1 MTKNNF
7 LLLLGTLLPSIIY
20 ACQCNVSPN
29 SFCGSI
35 GDDWRSGDIVLAEMI
50 DYHDLQRIPGERNL
64 PYARMKVLEDLTQGI
79 SADTIRIYLEDGVS
93 CNTFVFLEAGDT
105 ALFNLEPHNY
115 SIEPNHFQV
124 TFCGVN
130 HLYLI
135 NDTLQ
140 WSIRESVKKLSYD
153 DFLDQFEECYA
164 LPAHVSLFSTVKNVK
179 DQTSV
184 NLFSFTINEAP
195 HQTDE
200 YGRFIFSVLFR
211 NNWQID
217 SMVFQTSELNYEGV
231 TTADLV
237 RIRWHLLGREEFT
250 AAWQYIAADIN
261 NSGSVSTFDLILL
274 SRLILGIEA
283 ELPEQRSLVILPNE
297 EWVFQDETPFD
308 RRYPRDF
315 FWIRFFHPIDPGYYR
330 LWVVKLGD
338 LV

>member
-1 MTKNNF
+1 MAKNTF

-50 DYHDLQRIPGERNL
+50 DYHDLYRTPGERNF
-64 PYARMKVLEDLTQGI
+64 PYARVRVIEDLTEGI
-79 SADTIRIYLEDGVS
+79 SADTIRIYYEDGIS
-93 CNTFVFLEAGDT
+93 CNTSVFVEPRDSV
-105 ALFNLEPHNY
+105 LFNLEPY
-115 SIEPNHFQV
+115 DYFEEPDQYQV

-130 HLYLI
+130 YLYLV
-135 NDTLQ
+135 NDTLR
-140 WSIRESVKKLSYD
+140 WSIREGVKELSYD

-164 LPAHVSLFSTVKNVK
+164 LPAHVSLFSTVKYVK
-179 DQTSV
+179 DTTALNQF
-184 NLFSFTINEAP
+184 NFSINEDL
-195 HQTDE
+195 HQTDD

-211 NNWQID
+211 NNWQLD

-261 NSGSVSTFDLILL
+261 NSGSVSTLDLILL
-274 SRLILGIEA
+274 NRLILGIEA

-308 RRYPRDF
+308 RHYPRDF
-315 FWIRFFHPIDPGYYR
+315 FWIRFFHPIDPGYYQ